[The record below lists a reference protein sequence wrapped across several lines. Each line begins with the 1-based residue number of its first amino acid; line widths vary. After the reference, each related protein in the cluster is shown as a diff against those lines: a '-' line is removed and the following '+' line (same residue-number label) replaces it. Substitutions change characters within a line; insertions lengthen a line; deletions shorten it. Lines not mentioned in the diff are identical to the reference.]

1 MGHCNCKRHLEG
13 YLNLHSISYGRGRNI
28 KQRHVSRAVED
39 AEGTERGCA
48 RGRRLVTFIKCVSVL
63 FKIKAAEKR
72 NALQLQ
78 LKSSSKDA
86 APPANPVAHCA
97 ALSLLLSPSLLLSL
111 FHSAQ
116 LVQQCADIYGTKCRR
131 QLADKCLET
140 VMACHG
146 IQCQHATRHGIPAC
160 PEAEHSKSVCHL
172 LTFPM
177 SASTLALCP
186 RSCRRICSDT
196 ASALLPLP
204 FFVAYFCVP
213 ALKSPLRRGSLQLQL
228 G

>member
-1 MGHCNCKRHLEG
+1 M
-13 YLNLHSISYGRGRNI
+13 
-28 KQRHVSRAVED
+28 
-39 AEGTERGCA
+39 
-48 RGRRLVTFIKCVSVL
+48 
-63 FKIKAAEKR
+63 
-72 NALQLQ
+72 QL
-78 LKSSSKDA
+78 
-86 APPANPVAHCA
+86 CT
-97 ALSLLLSPSLLLSL
+97 SPSPFPLCHTLSL

-213 ALKSPLRRGSLQLQL
+213 ALKSPLPGLTSTSTWLKCALHAAYDAARLLCRCSSTLLLIFITQV
-228 G
+228 

>member
-97 ALSLLLSPSLLLSL
+97 ALYLSFSLPSLS
-111 FHSAQ
+111 HS
-116 LVQQCADIYGTKCRR
+116 
-131 QLADKCLET
+131 
-140 VMACHG
+140 
-146 IQCQHATRHGIPAC
+146 
-160 PEAEHSKSVCHL
+160 
-172 LTFPM
+172 LTFSLC
-177 SASTLALCP
+177 SAGATM
-186 RSCRRICSDT
+186 RRH
-196 ASALLPLP
+196 LWHEM
-204 FFVAYFCVP
+204 P
-213 ALKSPLRRGSLQLQL
+213 AAAGRQMP
-228 G
+228 